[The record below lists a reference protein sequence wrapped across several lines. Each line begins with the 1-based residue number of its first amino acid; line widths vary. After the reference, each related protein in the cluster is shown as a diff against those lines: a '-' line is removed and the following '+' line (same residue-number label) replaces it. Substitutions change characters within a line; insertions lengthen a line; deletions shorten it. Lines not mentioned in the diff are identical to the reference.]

1 MLHLRKQINIVSITA
16 ILVVGALAW
25 QSQAVK
31 RQSAATPTVLV
42 SVDIEGVFKAL
53 EERAHEQSNLQA
65 LVNDMNSDLE
75 SRRQQ
80 IQSIEEEF
88 ELYPPGSAKWEELM
102 QELQLAT
109 LEYDAQV
116 EYTGRRAMREESKGM
131 RRVYE
136 HIREASAELSKENG
150 WDYVFVNDAIVA
162 LPLGDNIDMGAQISS
177 RRMLFANS
185 MYDVTDTLVEYMNA
199 SFDAMAVR

>member
-53 EERAHEQSNLQA
+53 EERAHDQSNLQA

-102 QELQLAT
+102 QDLLLAT

-116 EYTGRRAMREESKGM
+116 KYTGRRAMREESKGM

>member
-25 QSQAVK
+25 HSQAVK

-102 QELQLAT
+102 QDLLLAT

-116 EYTGRRAMREESKGM
+116 KYTGRRAMREESKGM